1 MMGIHYECRWAT
13 MNSAPPSKELLRPVL
28 CEATV
33 VSPPEVLA
41 DRSKNPKWPNS
52 FLIMHLMCPWL
63 SRVGSRIFCLGSRSS
78 DHSPRT
84 HLGFQAMVPQDGA
97 RLRRRGWGKQ
107 LPTTLSPLLLFLLE
121 SVLTLK
127 VCMGCHTPG
136 TVKIFSSLYILLR

>member
-1 MMGIHYECRWAT
+1 
-13 MNSAPPSKELLRPVL
+13 MNSAPPSKVLLRPVL

-84 HLGFQAMVPQDGA
+84 HLGFQATVPQDGA
-97 RLRRRGWGKQ
+97 RLRRMGWGKQ
-107 LPTTLSPLLLFLLE
+107 LPTTLSTSAVPAGVCTDPEGLYGLSYTRNCKDILQFAYPPTLGSLGFFLD
-121 SVLTLK
+121 S
-127 VCMGCHTPG
+127 
-136 TVKIFSSLYILLR
+136 F